1 MGQNTGL
8 EKIVHIVPLGHEI
21 DRAVVPFQ
29 DQTPNRVYLLTVI
42 NNPDLDQN
50 MVARQQHFV
59 KQVKARLNS
68 TIEVIT
74 INTNMFELQDVIKTI
89 SGIIRKEQEQG
100 NRISVNM
107 SACGRL
113 TSVGAVVAAMA
124 YDVNLYYVMAQD
136 YARTEEEITLHGL
149 SICPTPDVKKIVNFA
164 FVQPDEIGK
173 QILVFLY
180 KKGKSMRSIDIL
192 EVLRDLGVQG
202 FDVLFPEVE
211 KEKKRDVQSRQLMKL
226 DKTILTKLERDKLIT
241 REKRGRN
248 VFVTLTESGRYMA
261 CLSGLLE

>member
-8 EKIVHIVPLGHEI
+8 EKIVHIIPLGYEI

-29 DQTPNRVYLLTVI
+29 DQIPSRVYLLAVI

-50 MVARQQHFV
+50 MVTRQQHFV
-59 KQVKARLNS
+59 KQVKARLS
-68 TIEVIT
+68 ETIGVIT

-113 TSVGAVVAAMA
+113 TSVGAMVAAMA

-149 SICPTPDVKKIVNFA
+149 SICPTPNVKKIVNFA
-164 FVQPDEIGK
+164 FVQPDEVGK

-192 EVLRDLGVQG
+192 EVLQNLDVQG
-202 FDVLFPEVE
+202 YDMLFPEVE
-211 KEKKRDVQSRQLMKL
+211 EKKKRNVQSRQLMKL
-226 DKTILTKLERDKLIT
+226 DKTFLTKLERDKLIT

>member
-1 MGQNTGL
+1 MALNTGL
-8 EKIVHIVPLGHEI
+8 EKIVHIIPLGYEI

-29 DQTPNRVYLLTVI
+29 DQIPGRVYLLAVI

-50 MVARQQHFV
+50 MVAQQQHFV
-59 KQVKARLNS
+59 NQVKARLNK
-68 TIEVIT
+68 TTEVIT

-124 YDVNLYYVMAQD
+124 YDVSLYYVMAQD
-136 YARTEEEITLHGL
+136 YARTEEEINLHGL
-149 SICPTPDVKKIVNFA
+149 SICPTPNVKRIVNFA

-173 QILVFLY
+173 QILVSLY
-180 KKGKSMRSIDIL
+180 KKGKAMRPIDIF
-192 EVLRDLGVQG
+192 EVLRDLRVQG
-202 FDVLFPEVE
+202 YGVLYPEVE
-211 KEKKRDVQSRQLMKL
+211 GKKKRDLQIRQLMKL
-226 DKTILTKLERDKLIT
+226 DKTFLTRLERDKLII